1 MKDSSSCWKLRGA
14 FQHSTEMKGIV
25 LSHVDWSDLAAAVAT
40 GRTNSQ
46 LTDSWRYWARS
57 LEFIPL
63 YVG

>member
-14 FQHSTEMKGIV
+14 FQQLTEMKGIV

-46 LTDSWRYWARS
+46 LTDSWRY
-57 LEFIPL
+57 
-63 YVG
+63 